1 MALTNDVV
9 VDVVPSSDGTS
20 LTLFFINGNY
30 FYPFVDGSLES
41 SEEQTS
47 PIRNRIRR
55 SETLP
60 PIICRSEGLLF
71 IHSVYERIQIKL
83 LFFFL

>member
-1 MALTNDVV
+1 VALTNDVV

-20 LTLFFINGNY
+20 LTLFFIIGNY

-71 IHSVYERIQIKL
+71 NIYSFCL
-83 LFFFL
+83 